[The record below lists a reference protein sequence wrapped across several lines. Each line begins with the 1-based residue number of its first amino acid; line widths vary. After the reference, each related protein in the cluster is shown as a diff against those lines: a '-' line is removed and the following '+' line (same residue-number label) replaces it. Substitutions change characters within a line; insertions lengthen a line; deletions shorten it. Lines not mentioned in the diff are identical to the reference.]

1 MLALPL
7 GLGRASAH
15 AALRLPCAAYIE
27 FFRGTSLIV
36 QLFWLY
42 FVLPPLGVRLEAM
55 TAAILGI
62 TLNYGAY
69 GAEIVRGA
77 LGSVPQGQVQA
88 ARALGLSPW
97 QVLRH
102 VVAPQAMTIFVRPW
116 GNLMIQLL
124 KATSLVSLI
133 TIADLTFRAYQKLP
147 YEPIRDFTPVARV
160 SYFPFVLAVNAAL
173 PVKTVAELIAY
184 AKDNKAKV
192 SYGFGNSTGQV
203 AGAAFTALTK
213 IDATAIP
220 YKSTPQALTDLA
232 GGQIAFLF
240 VDLASSA
247 PHVKSGRLR
256 MLAVT
261 TEKASALAPSL
272 PTVAAAAQL
281 PGFDLAAWV
290 GVLAPAGMPAD
301 VTGKLSAA
309 INKMLSRPEVAERF
323 AGMGSEAA
331 PGDAAELDR
340 TMRTQLQAWGNKVR
354 EAGIA
359 PE

>member
-7 GLGRASAH
+7 GLGRANAR

-62 TLNYGAY
+62 ALNYGAY

-133 TIADLTFRAYQKLP
+133 TIADLTFRAYQMHQLSMRTLH
-147 YEPIRDFTPVARV
+147 IFGSVLLL
-160 SYFPFVLAVNAAL
+160 YFLMAQSIALATHLA
-173 PVKTVAELIAY
+173 
-184 AKDNKAKV
+184 DRHC
-192 SYGFGNSTGQV
+192 GRWRRH
-203 AGAAFTALTK
+203 GAA
-213 IDATAIP
+213 
-220 YKSTPQALTDLA
+220 
-232 GGQIAFLF
+232 
-240 VDLASSA
+240 
-247 PHVKSGRLR
+247 R
-256 MLAVT
+256 
-261 TEKASALAPSL
+261 
-272 PTVAAAAQL
+272 
-281 PGFDLAAWV
+281 
-290 GVLAPAGMPAD
+290 
-301 VTGKLSAA
+301 
-309 INKMLSRPEVAERF
+309 
-323 AGMGSEAA
+323 
-331 PGDAAELDR
+331 
-340 TMRTQLQAWGNKVR
+340 
-354 EAGIA
+354 
-359 PE
+359 